1 MGGDDFCAELNYC
14 IGTHG
19 DGMNAGEG
27 GEFVDEGLL
36 GAGYWGGRKAA
47 AGRGGCGHLA
57 GTQVLA
63 EFAMGF
69 SWIYP

>member
-1 MGGDDFCAELNYC
+1 
-14 IGTHG
+14 
-19 DGMNAGEG
+19 MNAGEG

-63 EFAMGF
+63 ECHGVFMDLSVSVAEPPNRSAKF
-69 SWIYP
+69 N